1 MARPQPR
8 VDGSEEPPVDR
19 SQAIEQAYRFHRAR
33 RRARVRRQ
41 TEKRTANVR
50 FYIVLTALV
59 FVLVLI
65 ALAAWNEIQRVFGL

>member
-1 MARPQPR
+1 MARPQAR
-8 VDGSEEPPVDR
+8 VEAPEEPPLDR
-19 SQAIEQAYRFHRAR
+19 TGAIEQAYRLHRAR

-41 TEKRTANVR
+41 NEARTADVR
-50 FYIVLTALV
+50 FYVVLTTLV

>member
-8 VDGSEEPPVDR
+8 VETPEEPPLDP
-19 SQAIEQAYRFHRAR
+19 SAIEEAYRFHRAR

-41 TEKRTANVR
+41 NEARTANVR
-50 FYIVLTALV
+50 FYAVLVALV

-65 ALAAWNEIQRVFGL
+65 ALAAWHEIQAVFGL